1 MTNFYN
7 WWRKIFTYFFSSLLL
22 IALIVANL
30 GLSIGSSDYNDPV
43 VSGIRGIFAP
53 AYWILSLTMAIMIV
67 GLIKRKSWGLF
78 LLFFVSGMWVF
89 RSVLSISVAGF
100 YGYRTAIEMT
110 GLLFTLANLIIFY
123 KGKAAYLES

>member
-1 MTNFYN
+1 
-7 WWRKIFTYFFSSLLL
+7 
-22 IALIVANL
+22 
-30 GLSIGSSDYNDPV
+30 
-43 VSGIRGIFAP
+43 
-53 AYWILSLTMAIMIV
+53 MIV